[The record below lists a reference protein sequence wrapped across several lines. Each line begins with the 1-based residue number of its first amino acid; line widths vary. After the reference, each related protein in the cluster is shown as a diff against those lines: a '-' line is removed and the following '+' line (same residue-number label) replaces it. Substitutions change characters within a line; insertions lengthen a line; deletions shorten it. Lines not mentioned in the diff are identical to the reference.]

1 MKPDFIRGY
10 KMEDY
15 KNLMKQI
22 NGNRNLALSFGFI
35 PALLFPVAFNLIV
48 NGGEIVALLV
58 GLFYVIT
65 GFLSLYFANK

>member
-22 NGNRNLALSFGFI
+22 NRNRNLALSFGFI